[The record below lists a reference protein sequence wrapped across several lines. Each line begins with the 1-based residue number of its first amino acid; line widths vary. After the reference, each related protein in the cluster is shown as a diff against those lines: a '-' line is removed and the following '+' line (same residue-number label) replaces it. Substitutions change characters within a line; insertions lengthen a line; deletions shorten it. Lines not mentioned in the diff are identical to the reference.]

1 MQSNF
6 QYNPSGK
13 RAIVTGGARGI
24 GYEYAEQ
31 LLSSGAKV
39 CLSDINAKI
48 GNEAAEKLRQEY
60 GVGKDRS
67 MLNFLISWNMQV
79 TTSNNI
85 LCSVHFVEC
94 DVIIKDEWV
103 KMWDEAEEV
112 LGGKI
117 EILCNNAGVPRLVG

>member
-60 GVGKDRS
+60 GVGKNRS

-79 TTSNNI
+79 TIFFAVSTLLSAM
-85 LCSVHFVEC
+85 S
-94 DVIIKDEWV
+94 
-103 KMWDEAEEV
+103 
-112 LGGKI
+112 
-117 EILCNNAGVPRLVG
+117 

>member
-6 QYNPSGK
+6 RYNPSGK

-60 GVGKDRS
+60 GVGKDR
-67 MLNFLISWNMQV
+67 
-79 TTSNNI
+79 
-85 LCSVHFVEC
+85 
-94 DVIIKDEWV
+94 
-103 KMWDEAEEV
+103 
-112 LGGKI
+112 
-117 EILCNNAGVPRLVG
+117 